1 MHPVRAF
8 GRRTFASL
16 SIRNYRLFFIGQGI
30 SQCGSWMQSIA
41 QGLLVL
47 ELTGSGTALG
57 LVIALQNV
65 PVLLFGPWG
74 GIMADR
80 YPKRNI
86 LYVTQTAAGLLAL
99 TVGFLVVTD
108 LIQLWMLY
116 VLGLMLGFITVFDN
130 PSRQTFVREMVGT
143 DRLTNAVS
151 LNSMEFNLAR
161 VIGPAI
167 AGVLAATVGLGACFI
182 ADGLSYI
189 AVLFVLWRMRAD
201 ELSPAIRVTSGKGQL
216 REGLRY
222 VRTSPV
228 LLNTL
233 IMMAIVG
240 MFTYE
245 FSVMLPLFAEFT
257 FDQGPG
263 AYASMTAAM
272 GAGAVV
278 GGLFAASRRKST
290 PGMVVAAGALFGAS
304 VVMTALMPTLTTAV
318 ASLLVVGFFSI
329 TFTSLA
335 NVSLQVSSA
344 PDMQGRVMSLWSMA
358 FLGTTPIGGP
368 IMGTIGEHAGAR
380 WALTIGGLAAILAAG
395 IGLRAWLTESSRRGG
410 EKASSRDGGRGSVR
424 ARRRGSDS
432 DTVRSIASLGT
443 GNEKLEAPSLTTDH

>member
-1 MHPVRAF
+1 MQAARSF
-8 GRRTFASL
+8 GQRTFASL
-16 SIRNYRLFFIGQGI
+16 SVRNYRLFFIGQGI

-57 LVIALQNV
+57 LVIALQNL
-65 PVLLFGPWG
+65 PVLFFGPWG
-74 GIMADR
+74 GVMADR
-80 YPKRNI
+80 FPKRTI
-86 LYVTQTAAGLLAL
+86 LYVTQALSGLLAL
-99 TVGFLVVTD
+99 TVGMLVITD
-108 LIQLWMLY
+108 LVQLWMLY

-130 PSRQTFVREMVGT
+130 PARQTFVREMVGNE
-143 DRLTNAVS
+143 RLTNAVS
-151 LNSMEFNLAR
+151 LSSMEFNLAR
-161 VIGPAI
+161 VIGPSI

-189 AVLFVLWRMRAD
+189 AVLTVLVMMRAD
-201 ELSPAIRVTSGKGQL
+201 ELRPAVRVASGKGQL
-216 REGLRY
+216 MNGLRY
-222 VRTSPV
+222 VRTQPV

-257 FDQGPG
+257 FDSGPG

-278 GGLFAASRRKST
+278 GGLFAASRRRST
-290 PGMVVAAGALFGAS
+290 LGMSVASGALFGAS
-304 VVMTALMPTLTTAV
+304 VMLTALMPTLHLAV

-335 NVSLQVSSA
+335 NVTLQLSSA

-368 IMGTIGEHAGAR
+368 VMGTIGEQAGAR
-380 WALTIGGLAAILAAG
+380 WALAIGGFAAIVAAG
-395 IGLRAWLTESSRRGG
+395 IGLRAWAKSRSRGVEESRSRAEG
-410 EKASSRDGGRGSVR
+410 EQT
-424 ARRRGSDS
+424 RRRAGEQLEIGKAV
-432 DTVRSIASLGT
+432 TQLET
-443 GNEKLEAPSLTTDH
+443 GNEKLETPS

>member
-1 MHPVRAF
+1 MGRDCMSAVLQTF
-8 GRRTFASL
+8 TRRTFASL
-16 SIRNYRLFFIGQGI
+16 SVRNYRLFFIGQGI

-65 PVLLFGPWG
+65 PILLFGPWG
-74 GIMADR
+74 GVIADR
-80 YPKRNI
+80 FPKRNI
-86 LYVTQTAAGLLAL
+86 LYVTQSCAGLLGL
-99 TVGFLVVTD
+99 TIGTLVVTD
-108 LIQLWMLY
+108 AIRLWMIY
-116 VLGLMLGFITVFDN
+116 ALGILLGIITVFDN
-130 PSRQTFVREMVGT
+130 PTRQVFVREMVG
-143 DRLTNAVS
+143 DERLTNAVS
-151 LNSMEFNLAR
+151 LSSMEFNLAR

-189 AVLFVLWRMRAD
+189 AVLVMLVRMRGD
-201 ELSPAIRVTSGKGQL
+201 ELRPAVRVASGKGQL
-216 REGLRY
+216 RAGLAY

-257 FDQGPG
+257 FDKGPE
-263 AYASMTAAM
+263 AYAAMTAAM

-278 GGLFAASRRKST
+278 GGLFAASRHKST
-290 PGMVVAAGALFGAS
+290 PGMVVVAGALFGAS
-304 VVMTALMPTLTTAV
+304 VMLTAITPTLTLAI
-318 ASLLVVGFFSI
+318 AALCIVGFFSI

-335 NVSLQVSSA
+335 NVTLQLESTPS
-344 PDMQGRVMSLWSMA
+344 MQGRVMSLWSMA

-368 IMGTIGEHAGAR
+368 VMGTIGEHAGAR
-380 WALTIGGLAAILAAG
+380 WALTIAGLAAILAAG
-395 IGLRAWLTESSRRGG
+395 IGLNAIRAT
-410 EKASSRDGGRGSVR
+410 
-424 ARRRGSDS
+424 RRRAQIRPGLATEES
-432 DTVRSIASLGT
+432 GP
-443 GNEKLEAPSLTTDH
+443 G